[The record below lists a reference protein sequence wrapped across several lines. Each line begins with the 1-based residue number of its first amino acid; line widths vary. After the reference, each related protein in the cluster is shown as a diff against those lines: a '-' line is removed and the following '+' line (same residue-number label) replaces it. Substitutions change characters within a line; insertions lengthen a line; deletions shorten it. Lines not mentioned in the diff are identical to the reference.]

1 MVGFW
6 NRNKKQILTIPE
18 SEKRLHRCTF
28 TGHRPEKV
36 VGSEGKIIIELRK
49 EILQAIDDGYRV
61 FLTGMSRG
69 VDLWAADIV
78 IELRRYNKD
87 LKLMCAIPFE
97 GMEDCWPVD
106 WKKHYNLVRK
116 QADHVQVLSDR
127 YSPDVY
133 QNRNQWL
140 VNHSSRLIAVFNGE
154 PSGTGNT
161 IQYAKEQGIP
171 VEIIEV

>member
-1 MVGFW
+1 M
-6 NRNKKQILTIPE
+6 
-18 SEKRLHRCTF
+18 
-28 TGHRPEKV
+28 
-36 VGSEGKIIIELRK
+36 
-49 EILQAIDDGYRV
+49 
-61 FLTGMSRG
+61 
-69 VDLWAADIV
+69 

-87 LKLMCAIPFE
+87 LKLMCVIPFE
-97 GMEDCWPVD
+97 GMEDRWPVD

-127 YSPDVY
+127 YSSDVY
-133 QNRNQWL
+133 QNRNKWL
-140 VNHSSRLIAVFNGE
+140 VNHSSKLIAVFNGE